1 VSRGG
6 KRKGTVGTQYPNR
19 SDLRAPALANQPSTY
34 GDKAQQQRAVQAV
47 PLPRPQGSVPG
58 PALAGGPAP
67 APPIPGASPF
77 DRPTE
82 RPGEPVTAGLPIG
95 AGPGPSMA
103 QPAVDAVV
111 ETLRAAVARFPT
123 PGALALLEA
132 LDPSYRQ

>member
-1 VSRGG
+1 MPRGG
-6 KRKGTVGTQYPNR
+6 KRKGTVGGMYPNR
-19 SDLRAPALANQPSTY
+19 SDMRSPALANQPSTY

-47 PLPRPQGSVPG
+47 PLPKPQGS
-58 PALAGGPAP
+58 ALPSARGAPAP

-95 AGPGPSMA
+95 AGPGPSVA
-103 QPAVDAVV
+103 TPAIDAVV